1 MKLKTDN
8 DSVNFLSLN
17 LSVSKLH
24 FKINFVLKHHNN
36 PYQVSKHL
44 DITIFPPKTLKG
56 FRFLLIIL
64 YFFIKF
70 KGFRLNYIHIFCNQS
85 YQYTHCWPAR
95 WVPYCNQLVGSGGRG
110 AGQTA
115 RCGHRLGCA
124 CCPCEPP

>member
-36 PYQVSKHL
+36 HYKVSKHL

-64 YFFIKF
+64 YFFILIQRFQVK
-70 KGFRLNYIHIFCNQS
+70 LHTYILQS
-85 YQYTHCWPAR
+85 ILSVHSLLAGEM
-95 WVPYCNQLVGSGGRG
+95 GSI
-110 AGQTA
+110 
-115 RCGHRLGCA
+115 L
-124 CCPCEPP
+124 